1 MTGEIVCMEDYA
13 KDRNLVPLM
22 QVYERAVPLL
32 ELDKFEQLVMKVQQ
46 VFLVDVLVV
55 MLV

>member
-1 MTGEIVCMEDYA
+1 MEDYA